1 MDKQKF
7 AQEAPRIRRLDL
19 SKATYSSFLSAP
31 RSAPAWLRKLGDSN
45 RFRSRGSPSAT
56 CAPETEE
63 STSPITSNSSSNPQC
78 EISPDSFRSYNK
90 SENISPSENN
100 HGSAVG
106 TEEAAFSPIQTP
118 LNFAS
123 ETGNAFPSADRNAD
137 RDTSSG
143 WVDVKSSASPTG
155 KITDKFLAPGSR
167 LSLSITPSAPFSK
180 TNFISRK
187 FTSSK
192 ANRRIS
198 VDMIGR
204 PLTSRHLYH
213 TSDPDKADDILKTW
227 NDQVNGKLTPL
238 ESGPSQEDPGT
249 QAYHGS
255 GASGS
260 RRQSIPLGN
269 FQDANEIS
277 FQNSNEQ
284 TIESSQE
291 LFSNPISHEGPEI
304 AIPESDITQT
314 VIVRKQAPRA
324 RLTLDFSSQSTT
336 AGSSSETTGL
346 PLSIGMFSEPL
357 EGITE
362 EKSEVS
368 LPPSLITV
376 EKAVATKVFFE
387 KHYDAILKRPKDR
400 DQRKKLLEHE
410 LLRLNM
416 NDDDR
421 QDIMNNWNR
430 SETAYLR
437 EIRSRVGIENF
448 KKLKTIG
455 HGAFGV
461 VSLVREEITGELL
474 AMKQM
479 RKSDMLRRGQEG
491 HVRAERDLMSA
502 ASSICRWIVRLVYS
516 FQDVDHLYLVMEYMG
531 GGDMLNLLIQRDTFP
546 ESMAKFYVAEMI
558 LAIEEAHKLGYIHR
572 DIKPDNFLFD
582 KEGHVKLSDFGL
594 ATDFHWAHDAAY
606 YEHQRIAL
614 LRKHGIDLEDGH
626 PNPKRLDQTYSLD
639 EDFTGANTTDG
650 LKEDRLLTIR
660 DRKRKKMAYSVVGTN
675 NYMAPEVLKS
685 GGYDHACDWWSLG
698 VILFEM
704 IYGYPPFSS
713 RSRQITRTK
722 IMQWKSY
729 LQFPTSPRI
738 SQQGAHFI
746 QSLLCDRKDRLGSS
760 VRPAVAQR
768 NNQRNPASKWLNFE
782 ANIQREGADE
792 LKAHPW
798 FNEINFKTIHLE
810 KPPFIPKLQSET
822 DTRYFED
829 DIDANPLPLPGG
841 AAKPTTRDLL
851 LGHSQYGADILE
863 TRKKHAF
870 VGYTFKSP
878 RREVFDPRRGFVLQ
892 NFSSG
897 SDEAAKGQF
906 HTGIEAALA
915 EPFAP
920 SELQLERGTRRMS
933 L

>member
-1 MDKQKF
+1 MDQPKPTKQASKVL
-7 AQEAPRIRRLDL
+7 RRLDL
-19 SKATYSSFLSAP
+19 SRATYPHFLSAP
-31 RSAPAWLRKLGDSN
+31 KSAPAWIRKLGDSN
-45 RFRSRGSPSAT
+45 RFKPKRLPSGTSAT
-56 CAPETEE
+56 EAEE
-63 STSPITSNSSSNPQC
+63 STSSPITPSSALNLQG
-78 EISPDSFRSYNK
+78 ELSPHSAASYQY
-90 SENISPSENN
+90 SENIQANILET
-100 HGSAVG
+100 GG
-106 TEEAAFSPIQTP
+106 TAFSTVQPPNPTP
-118 LNFAS
+118 DTDDVFL
-123 ETGNAFPSADRNAD
+123 PSSRDVN
-137 RDTSSG
+137 RDTSTSWVHLKSPLSTSVAKIADRLSPSG
-143 WVDVKSSASPTG
+143 
-155 KITDKFLAPGSR
+155 R
-167 LSLSITPSAPFSK
+167 LSLSVTASAPFSK
-180 TNFISRK
+180 PNFLARR
-187 FTSSK
+187 FSSTK
-192 ANRRIS
+192 PNKRIS
-198 VDMIGR
+198 VDMVGQ
-204 PLTSRHLYH
+204 PLTSRHLSH
-213 TSDPDKADDILKTW
+213 TSDPHQMADVLQTW
-227 NDQVNGKLTPL
+227 NDQVTGKLTAVD
-238 ESGPSQEDPGT
+238 G
-249 QAYHGS
+249 GS
-255 GASGS
+255 GQNTSGAQACRGNMASGS
-260 RRQSIPLGN
+260 EMRFHPST
-269 FQDANEIS
+269 
-277 FQNSNEQ
+277 QNDQESNETSFNLNGQ
-284 TIESSQE
+284 TSGFTENFSS
-291 LFSNPISHEGPEI
+291 SHLVSEGPEI
-304 AIPESDITQT
+304 AIPDAGTNNT
-314 VIVRKQAPRA
+314 VIVRKQPPRT
-324 RLTLDFSSQSTT
+324 RHSLDFSGLGPVPS
-336 AGSSSETTGL
+336 SSSETSSL
-346 PLSIGMFSEPL
+346 PSPNGILSEAL
-357 EGITE
+357 EGISE
-362 EKSEVS
+362 ERSEVS
-368 LPPSLITV
+368 CAPSLITV

-387 KHYDAILKRPKDR
+387 KHYDAILKRPKVR
-400 DQRKKLLEHE
+400 DQRKKLMVDE

-416 NDDDR
+416 NDNDR
-421 QDIMNNWNR
+421 EEIMTNWNR

-437 EIRSRVGIENF
+437 EIRNRVGIENF

-479 RKSDMLRRGQEG
+479 KKSDMLRRGQEG

-582 KEGHVKLSDFGL
+582 RDGHVKLSDFGL
-594 ATDFHWAHDAAY
+594 ATDFHWSHDAAY

-614 LRKHGIDLEDGH
+614 LRKHGIDLEDGL

-639 EDFTGANTTDG
+639 EETMGQNFTASGS
-650 LKEDRLLTIR
+650 KEDRLLTIR

-685 GGYDHACDWWSLG
+685 GGYDRACDWWSLG

-729 LQFPTSPRI
+729 LRFPTSPHI
-738 SQQGAHFI
+738 SQHGSHFI
-746 QSLLCDRKDRLGSS
+746 QSLLCDRKDRLGSTN
-760 VRPAVAQR
+760 RPALPPR
-768 NNQRNPASKWLNFE
+768 NNLRNSTSKWLNFE
-782 ANIQREGADE
+782 PTIQREGADE

-798 FNEINFKTIHLE
+798 FKGINFQTIHLE
-810 KPPFIPKLQSET
+810 APPFVPNLKSET

-841 AAKPTTRDLL
+841 GGKPTTRDLL

-878 RREVFDPRRGFVLQ
+878 RREVFDPRRGFILQ
-892 NFSSG
+892 NFTSSQ
-897 SDEAAKGQF
+897 SVQE
-906 HTGIEAALA
+906 A
-915 EPFAP
+915 EPKNHHDTIQAFPAETSTP
-920 SELQLERGTRRMS
+920 SGLEYGREENLRRMS